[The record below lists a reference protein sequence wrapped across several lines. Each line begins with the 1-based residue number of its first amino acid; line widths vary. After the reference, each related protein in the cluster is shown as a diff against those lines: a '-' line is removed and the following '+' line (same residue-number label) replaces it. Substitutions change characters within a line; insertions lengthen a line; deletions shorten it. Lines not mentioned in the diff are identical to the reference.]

1 MIYGFTRAITACS
14 ALVLT
19 LGSCNTNT
27 QSGGQVLQFLT
38 TSLGPAY
45 VNEAYQQNIQLSSGT
60 RPYTLK
66 RAKGELPAGLVLSG
80 YTLSGTPTV
89 KLDQPKTYT
98 FSLEATDANLANKV
112 QEFTLTLNPERP
124 SSLEWAL
131 PGTSVTGEQ
140 RIPFTMKSPRL
151 VKSYRITIP
160 WPKGATLVRLEPAD
174 GKPIL
179 FSKLEKD
186 VLTIHGGLTEPIQTM
201 KEVTAFYLVLNLPTS
216 TKIEGKIGF
225 EVRSSGRSVSSQE
238 MTTGTPK
245 PAQPATPTPPT
256 NPAPP
261 TPPGSSPPAPTTP
274 PTPPTNPAPPS
285 SPTPPAPPPSPT
297 PPAPPAPGGSK

>member
-1 MIYGFTRAITACS
+1 MISRFARAFACG

-38 TSLGPAY
+38 TSLVPAY
-45 VNEAYQQNIQLSSGT
+45 VGEPYQQNIQLSSGT

-66 RAKGELPAGLVLSG
+66 RAKGEIPPGLVLSG
-80 YTLSGTPTV
+80 YSLSGTPTGKV
-89 KLDQPKTYT
+89 DQPKTYA

-124 SSLEWAL
+124 SSLEWTL
-131 PGTSVTGEQ
+131 PGTSVEGEQ
-140 RIPFTMKSPRL
+140 RIPVTMKSPRL
-151 VKSYRITIP
+151 VRSYRVTVP
-160 WPKGATLVRLEPAD
+160 FPKGASLVRIEPAE

-179 FSKLEKD
+179 FSKLEAD

-201 KEVTAFYLVLNLPTS
+201 KSVTAFYLVINLPTS

-225 EVRSSGRSVSSQE
+225 EVRANGRSVAAQE
-238 MTTGTPK
+238 MATTTPK
-245 PAQPATPTPPT
+245 PTPPAANPTAPNPQNPAPPGSNPTPPSNPAPPT

-261 TPPGSSPPAPTTP
+261 A
-274 PTPPTNPAPPS
+274 
-285 SPTPPAPPPSPT
+285 PPAPPP
-297 PPAPPAPGGSK
+297 PPALGGGS

>member
-1 MIYGFTRAITACS
+1 MIARFPRAFACG

-38 TSLGPAY
+38 TSLPPAY
-45 VNEAYQQNIQLSSGT
+45 VGESYQQNIQLSSGT

-80 YTLSGTPTV
+80 YSLSGTPLGKV
-89 KLDQPKTYT
+89 DQPKTYT

-112 QEFTLTLNPERP
+112 QEFMLTLNPERP
-124 SSLEWAL
+124 SSLEWTL
-131 PGTSVTGEQ
+131 PGTSVQGEQ
-140 RIPFTMKSPRL
+140 RIPVTMKSPRL
-151 VKSYRITIP
+151 VRSYRVTIP
-160 WPKGATLVRLEPAD
+160 FPKGASLLRLEPAE

-179 FSKLEKD
+179 FSKLEAD

-201 KEVTAFYLVLNLPTS
+201 KSVTAFYLVINLPTS

-225 EVRSSGRSVSSQE
+225 EVRSNGRSVAAQE
-238 MTTGTPK
+238 MATGTPK
-245 PAQPATPTPPT
+245 PAQPA
-256 NPAPP
+256 
-261 TPPGSSPPAPTTP
+261 PTTP
-274 PTPPTNPAPPS
+274 NPTAPNPPDPTAPPPT
-285 SPTPPAPPPSPT
+285 SPTPTSPNQPGPT
-297 PPAPPAPGGSK
+297 PPAPPASPPPPAPGGGS

>member
-1 MIYGFTRAITACS
+1 MVYGFARALTACS
-14 ALVLT
+14 ALALT

-27 QSGGQVLQFLT
+27 QSGGAVLQFLT

-45 VNEAYQQNIQLSSGT
+45 VNETYQQNIQLSSGT

-66 RAKGELPAGLVLSG
+66 RAKGELPAGLALSG
-80 YTLSGTPTV
+80 YTLSGTPSA

-124 SSLEWAL
+124 SSLEWTL

-140 RIPFTMKSPRL
+140 RIPLTMKSPRL
-151 VKSYRITIP
+151 VRSYRVMIP
-160 WPKGATLVRLEPAD
+160 WPKGATLVRLEPAE

-201 KEVTAFYLVLNLPTS
+201 KEVTAFYVVMNLPTS

-238 MTTGTPK
+238 MTTSTPK
-245 PAQPATPTPPT
+245 PAQPATPP
-256 NPAPP
+256 NPAPT

-274 PTPPTNPAPPS
+274 PTPPINPAPPA
-285 SPTPPAPPPSPT
+285 SPTPPPPPTP

>member
-1 MIYGFTRAITACS
+1 MFPRFPKALIACS

-27 QSGGQVLQFLT
+27 QSGGAVLQFLT
-38 TSLGPAY
+38 TSLSPAY
-45 VNEAYQQNIQLSSGT
+45 VNETYQQNIQLSSGT

-66 RAKGELPAGLVLSG
+66 RAKGELPAGMVLSG
-80 YTLSGTPTV
+80 YTLSGTPTG

-124 SSLEWAL
+124 SSLEWTL

-140 RIPFTMKSPRL
+140 RIPVTMKSPRL
-151 VKSYRITIP
+151 VRSYRVTIP
-160 WPKGATLVRLEPAD
+160 WPKGAKLLRLEPAD
-174 GKPIL
+174 GKPIM

-186 VLTIHGGLTEPIQTM
+186 VLTIHGGLTELIQTM
-201 KEVTAFYLVLNLPTS
+201 KEVTAFYIVMNLPTS

-225 EVRSSGRSVSSQE
+225 EVRANGRSVSSQE

-245 PAQPATPTPPT
+245 PAQPTNPPSPT
-256 NPAPP
+256 NP
-261 TPPGSSPPAPTTP
+261 TPPGSSPPAS
-274 PTPPTNPAPPS
+274 PAPPA
-285 SPTPPAPPPSPT
+285 SPTPPPSPT
-297 PPAPPAPGGSK
+297 PPSPPPGAPK